1 MRVLVTGIGGFVGAH
16 MAAYLG
22 RRSEV
27 ELVGIVKGTEPS
39 RPELAGVRVLTV
51 DLEDAEATDD
61 AIAEA
66 RPDRI
71 VHLAAQSSVRASWDD
86 PVGTFRANVH
96 GLIHMLEALRRRDWS
111 PRVLVVGSADEYG
124 SAGDEDR
131 PLGED
136 APLRPTSPYAASK
149 VAQGF
154 VALQYALSSRMHV
167 TRTRTFPHTG
177 PGRSEVFAESSFARQ
192 AAEIQAGRRPPVLS
206 VGNAD
211 VVRDFTDVRDV
222 VRAYWKLLERGE
234 PGEVYNVCSGTGV
247 ALREIAARLLALA
260 GVRAEVR
267 VDPDRLRPADIPVLV
282 GDNSRLRR
290 ATGWEPRIGLQQT
303 LRDLL
308 DYWRARLADGPAP
321 ARAAGG

>member
-16 MAAYLG
+16 MAGFLH
-22 RRSEV
+22 RRQDVEV
-27 ELVGIVKGTEPS
+27 IGIVKGTEPA
-39 RPELAGVRVLTV
+39 PLALPAVRVMV
-51 DLEDAEATDD
+51 ADLEDADATDA

-66 RPDRI
+66 RPDRV

-96 GLIHMLEALRRRDWS
+96 GLIHVLEALRRREWS

-124 SAGDEDR
+124 CARAEDL
-131 PLGED
+131 PLRED
-136 APLRPTSPYAASK
+136 APLRPASPYAASK

-154 VALQYALSSRMHV
+154 TALQYALSLRMHV
-167 TRTRTFPHTG
+167 IRTRTFPHTG
-177 PGRSEVFAESSFARQ
+177 PGRSELFAESSFARQ
-192 AAEIQAGRRPPVLS
+192 AAEIQAGRRPAVLS

-211 VVRDFTDVRDV
+211 EVRDITDVRDV

-247 ALREIAARLLALA
+247 PLREIAARLLALA

-267 VDPDRLRPADIPVLV
+267 VDPALLRPADLPALV

-308 DYWRARLADGPAP
+308 DHWRARVGDEPVP